1 MISATVAIS
10 PVPGDALLS
19 SPGPVTV
26 VTINRDDCHIV
37 FDPIATKLHPMII
50 PSPPRRAYES
60 AIRTRR

>member
-19 SPGPVTV
+19 SPVPVTV

-37 FDPIATKLHPMII
+37 FDPIATKLHSMII
-50 PSPPRRAYES
+50 PSPPRRA
-60 AIRTRR
+60 